1 VALLITELTFY
12 MKMETNSDSKVCTV
26 GIVDD
31 TQVQKPSN
39 PERDNLIKT
48 YE

>member
-1 VALLITELTFY
+1 VVLLITELIFY
-12 MKMETNSDSKVCTV
+12 VRMETNSDSKVCSV

-39 PERDNLIKT
+39 PERENLIKT
-48 YE
+48 